1 MDWKSRIEINPQK
14 LFGKPVIT
22 NTRISVDSILEK
34 LALGDSVED
43 ILAAYPNIT
52 KEDISACLFFA
63 ANSVKN
69 DIFIPKAS

>member
-34 LALGDSVED
+34 LALGDSVKD